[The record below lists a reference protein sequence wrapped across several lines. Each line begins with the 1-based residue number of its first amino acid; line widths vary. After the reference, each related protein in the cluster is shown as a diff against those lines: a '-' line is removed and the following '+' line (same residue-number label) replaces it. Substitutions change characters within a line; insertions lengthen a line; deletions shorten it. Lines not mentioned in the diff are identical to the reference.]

1 MQVLVGTVETQQLPG
16 GIFLKLSLSAMG
28 IHLERDKTAPDQKP
42 KENYMKRLWLL
53 ALGTVL
59 IALLAFALTV
69 KAPAETL
76 PPGQVDFGTFTAPSG
91 GGEFVEVNVTSN
103 LISFAA
109 RIIQKEEPDVAEL
122 LNGLQQVRVT
132 VVGMDEQNRSDLKER
147 ATKLR
152 KDLSTK
158 GWERIVEAQ
167 KDEKDVSVYL
177 KNGKNNAVQ
186 GLAVVVLDG
195 SRQAVFV
202 NIVGEI
208 RPEQIALIGEKLHI
222 DPLKKIGEATEK

>member
-1 MQVLVGTVETQQLPG
+1 VKIAIGSDHAGFEY
-16 GIFLKLSLSAMG
+16 
-28 IHLERDKTAPDQKP
+28 
-42 KENYMKRLWLL
+42 KEKIKILL
-53 ALGTVL
+53 AGLGHEVR
-59 IALLAFALTV
+59 
-69 KAPAETL
+69 
-76 PPGQVDFGTFTAPSG
+76 DFGTFSAPSG

-109 RIIQKEEPDVAEL
+109 RLIQKEEPDVAEL

-147 ATKLR
+147 ASKLR

-195 SRQAVFV
+195 GRQAVFV